1 MSASNQ
7 HIMLKCEG
15 LGKKF
20 CRDLHQSMYYGARDM
35 LTPNYLQMKSRSSLR
50 AGEFWAVEQVDLAL
64 MKGDILGIIGVN
76 GSGKT
81 TLMRMLSGIYP
92 PDTGQITLFGDYR
105 ISPIFALASGMNP
118 HFSGRENIYM
128 KGAMYGMTRKEVT
141 EKMEFIIEF
150 SELESFMDS
159 PLGNYSNGMRARL
172 AYATA
177 LATNPDI
184 FIIDEALAV
193 GDPPFK
199 AKCFANLREIAP
211 EKGIVVVSNNVRK
224 VLKVATRMAIL
235 DKGKL
240 VFQTDDPEKAKD
252 EFLGKY
258 AVKEKGD
265 SSISDDDLL
274 D

>member
-1 MSASNQ
+1 MREEEKN
-7 HIMLKCEG
+7 IMLKCEG

-20 CRDLHQSMYYGARDM
+20 CRDLHQSMLYGAKDM
-35 LTPNYLQMKSRSSLR
+35 LTPNFLQTKSRSILR
-50 AGEFWAVEQVDLAL
+50 AGEFWAVEDADIELY
-64 MKGDILGIIGVN
+64 KGDILGIIGVN

-92 PDTGQITLFGDYR
+92 PDKGRILLFGDYR

-118 HFSGRENIYM
+118 HFSGRENVYM
-128 KGAMYGMTRKEVT
+128 KGAMYGMSRAEISRK
-141 EKMEFIIEF
+141 MDFIIDF
-150 SELESFMDS
+150 SELEAFMDS

-211 EKGIVVVSNNVRK
+211 QKGIIVVSNNVRK
-224 VLKVATRMAIL
+224 VLKVANRMAIL
-235 DKGKL
+235 DKARI
-240 VFQTDDPEKAKD
+240 VFETQQPEEAK
-252 EFLGKY
+252 EVFLNHY
-258 AVKEKGD
+258 AVKDK
-265 SSISDDDLL
+265 SKNQVTSDDLL